1 MASAH
6 ADERMVVNHP
16 TRVGRHSA
24 AFDAEHSAGRQRQ
37 PRQRRQDADQRPT
50 PVGGEDGA
58 KVRLMARVPKTLV
71 SISRRLVSSASGAST
86 LVPSEI
92 RALLTRSV
100 TSAQCCTAVAMS
112 ELGVTSRRIGVAH
125 RR

>member
-37 PRQRRQDADQRPT
+37 PRQDADQRPT

>member
-100 TSAQCCTAVAMS
+100 S